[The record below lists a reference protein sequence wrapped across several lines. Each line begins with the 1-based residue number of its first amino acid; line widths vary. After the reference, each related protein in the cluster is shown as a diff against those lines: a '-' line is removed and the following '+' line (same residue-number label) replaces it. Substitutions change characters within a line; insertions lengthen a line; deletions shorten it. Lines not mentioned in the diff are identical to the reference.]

1 MARPD
6 EGVGM
11 ASRLRLRIVHD
22 QGVIG
27 PGKVAL
33 LQAIRDTGSISGAAR
48 TLDMAF
54 RRAWFLIETM
64 NKMFHEPLV
73 RTSVGGREGGGAELT
88 PLGLELVERY
98 HQLEE
103 ATQAAA
109 APHLEWL
116 DGILASEPE
125 KAP

>member
-1 MARPD
+1 MP
-6 EGVGM
+6 
-11 ASRLRLRIVHD
+11 SKLTLRIAHD

-27 PGKVAL
+27 PGKIAL

-48 TLDMAF
+48 QMDMAF

-64 NKMFHEPLV
+64 NTMFREPLV

-88 PLGLELVERY
+88 PLGAELVERY
-98 HQLEE
+98 AQLEE
-103 ATQAAA
+103 AARQAA

-116 DGILASEPE
+116 DGILLSSNPEASTP
-125 KAP
+125 

>member
-1 MARPD
+1 
-6 EGVGM
+6 M

-33 LQAIRDTGSISGAAR
+33 LKAIRDTGSISGAAR
-48 TLDMAF
+48 TMDMAF

-88 PLGLELVERY
+88 PLGVEVVERY
-98 HQLEE
+98 YALEE
-103 ATQAAA
+103 ATRSAA

-116 DGILASEPE
+116 DGKLAQTAPE
-125 KAP
+125 DTP

>member
-1 MARPD
+1 
-6 EGVGM
+6 M
-11 ASRLRLRIVHD
+11 ASRLRVRIVHD
-22 QGVIG
+22 GGVIG

-64 NKMFHEPLV
+64 NKMFREPLV

-98 HQLEE
+98 RVLEE
-103 ATQAAA
+103 ATRAAA
-109 APHLEWL
+109 APHLGWL
-116 DGILASEPE
+116 DGILLPPDAEKPE
-125 KAP
+125 AE

>member
-1 MARPD
+1 
-6 EGVGM
+6 M
-11 ASRLRLRIVHD
+11 ASRLRVRIVHD

-33 LQAIRDTGSISGAAR
+33 LQAIHDTGSISGAAR

-64 NKMFHEPLV
+64 NRMFHEPLV
-73 RTSVGGREGGGAELT
+73 RTSVGGREGGGAGLT
-88 PLGLELVERY
+88 PLGLELVARY
-98 HQLEE
+98 HALEE
-103 ATQAAA
+103 ATRAAA

-116 DGILASEPE
+116 DGTLAPAEPE
-125 KAP
+125 NASGDEAP